1 MRHGG
6 RWYVV
11 KGELQLGYDG
21 PCGDDEQARGL
32 APMYHAGVKD
42 KRRLGAEGPE
52 ESERSHGR
60 FTWGTIRV
68 NVHGG
73 RDGDGDGVGQAKEEG
88 DGKLEQAAC
97 VVEARKA

>member
-1 MRHGG
+1 M
-6 RWYVV
+6 
-11 KGELQLGYDG
+11 
-21 PCGDDEQARGL
+21 
-32 APMYHAGVKD
+32 
-42 KRRLGAEGPE
+42 

-88 DGKLEQAAC
+88 DGKLGQAAC
-97 VVEARKA
+97 VVEALKA